1 MDPDVGRAL
10 VGLALGAATAIL
22 AVTVGTMAAI
32 PVFLVVGWSL
42 LRTGRRFALGG
53 ILLGFGGTWLA
64 LVGFRILDPCG
75 PGPGTCV
82 APDLLPFALAALIP
96 VAAGTLLFL
105 WGWPSR
111 SVHA

>member
-1 MDPDVGRAL
+1 MNPAVGRAP
-10 VGLALGAATAIL
+10 VGIALGAAMAIL

-42 LRTGRRFALGG
+42 LRIGRRFALGG

-64 LVGFRILDPCG
+64 LVGFRIADPCG

-82 APDLLPFALAALIP
+82 APDLLPFTLAALIP
-96 VAAGTLLFL
+96 VIAGCVLML
-105 WGWPSR
+105 WGLRSR
-111 SVHA
+111 SVPA